1 MWLNCLSSVA
11 QWKSISTPIWRSEVL
26 NQEGDSKIFFNPLSW
41 SLNKFFVY
49 LIVASWLQVWTTCV
63 ILKSTL
69 NKIGSYTSNL
79 KHYANKPQQEALVLW
94 TYRPTVP
101 HGLPYIFSWSILCKE
116 GTFLHCGMY
125 DSLMIKIKVYYRKH
139 SWFSYISF
147 MTTILGQ
154 LRYLPFAYSF
164 QLTSPLSFLFNS
176 TVVVLASFSVICMYS
191 K

>member
-1 MWLNCLSSVA
+1 MHPGY
-11 QWKSISTPIWRSEVL
+11 KSGQLASFW
-26 NQEGDSKIFFNPLSW
+26 NQPSIRLG
-41 SLNKFFVY
+41 
-49 LIVASWLQVWTTCV
+49 LIQA
-63 ILKSTL
+63 I
-69 NKIGSYTSNL
+69 L

-147 MTTILGQ
+147 MTTIFGQ